1 MEEKKWYIGYVM
13 LYGTNTKKAKAI
25 QEYFADF
32 RQQLVV
38 GEDRFVKLL
47 EEIADEVERI
57 NAEFTKGRPLKR
69 FLYRFDDGNQH
80 LSISI
85 TVNGNHIVDVNFDF
99 VKGEIK

>member
-1 MEEKKWYIGYVM
+1 MEEKKWYIGYVI

-25 QEYFADF
+25 QKYFADF
-32 RQQLVV
+32 RHQLVV

-57 NAEFTKGRPLKR
+57 NAEFPKGRPLER
-69 FLYRFDDGNQH
+69 FFYRYNGEDKSLN
-80 LSISI
+80 I